1 MDISDGLISDMKK
14 LINKQKL
21 SFEIDIDKIPVSNN
35 LKIYLKENKKNKI
48 KFLFNGDDYQTLF
61 TASSKKRMLI
71 KSLSK
76 KINQKVTLIGKI
88 IQHDKKNS
96 IKMANKPINLTNFK
110 GYSHNF

>member
-1 MDISDGLISDMKK
+1 MNSLKHVAIIMDGNGRWGLKK
-14 LINKQKL
+14 
-21 SFEIDIDKIPVSNN
+21 
-35 LKIYLKENKKNKI
+35 
-48 KFLFNGDDYQTLF
+48 G
-61 TASSKKRMLI
+61 
-71 KSLSK
+71 KSRNFGHRQGVKSVE